1 VIVRV
6 ANVEIYYKALTFY
19 LQEQPTLL
27 TDLLSVMIPRI
38 DHARVVRMF
47 RQMDHIPLIRSYL
60 IAVQH
65 LNIEAVNDAYNAL
78 LIEEEDY
85 NTLRDSIDSF
95 DNFNNIALAQQL
107 EKHALLE
114 FRRLAA
120 HLYKKNSK
128 WDDSITLSK
137 QDKLFKDAIV
147 TASVSNSVE
156 VAEDLLTYFVDIGNK
171 ECFAAVLYVCFD
183 LLRSDVVEELSWR
196 HGLNDF
202 YMPYKI
208 QNQRTLVDKIAQLE
222 KEVRERSK
230 KEVQKEQQEA
240 EMPIINPGFGGPL
253 LLTQGQIGSVGN
265 GFPPQGQPMM
275 ANGTGMMPMMTGFPG
290 GY

>member
-1 VIVRV
+1 V
-6 ANVEIYYKALTFY
+6 ASG
-19 LQEQPTLL
+19 TLG
-27 TDLLSVMIPRI
+27 TP
-38 DHARVVRMF
+38 ANTWP
-47 RQMDHIPLIRSYL
+47 Q
-60 IAVQH
+60 

-120 HLYKKNSK
+120 HLYKKNTK

-147 TASVSNSVE
+147 TASASNSVE

-183 LLRSDVVEELSWR
+183 LLRADVVEELSWR

-208 QNQRTLVDKIAQLE
+208 QNRRTLVNKVGKRHAFFKD
-222 KEVRERSK
+222 
-230 KEVQKEQQEA
+230 
-240 EMPIINPGFGGPL
+240 
-253 LLTQGQIGSVGN
+253 GS
-265 GFPPQGQPMM
+265 
-275 ANGTGMMPMMTGFPG
+275 
-290 GY
+290 

>member
-1 VIVRV
+1 MTAGCLRRS
-6 ANVEIYYKALTFY
+6 LTNINP
-19 LQEQPTLL
+19 Q
-27 TDLLSVMIPRI
+27 
-38 DHARVVRMF
+38 
-47 RQMDHIPLIRSYL
+47 
-60 IAVQH
+60 

-137 QDKLFKDAIV
+137 QDKLFKDAIA
-147 TASVSNSVE
+147 TASTSNSVE
-156 VAEDLLTYFVDIGNK
+156 VAEDLMTYFVDIGNK

-208 QNQRTLVDKIAQLE
+208 QNGRTLVDKVGHGDASSELGDETSCRPCRSLISRRKSRRGL
-222 KEVRERSK
+222 RRRSK
-230 KEVQKEQQEA
+230 RSNRRLKCQ
-240 EMPIINPGFGGPL
+240 
-253 LLTQGQIGSVGN
+253 
-265 GFPPQGQPMM
+265 
-275 ANGTGMMPMMTGFPG
+275 
-290 GY
+290 